1 MTVPPDFRDQT
12 VTTIA
17 VWRDIAPPNDV
28 ALRMVDDLAK
38 IIQDF
43 EAQRGALAF
52 EDEPASF
59 ETALL
64 EAAAI
69 KVAS

>member
-12 VTTIA
+12 VATIA
-17 VWRDIAPPNDV
+17 VWRDISPPNGV

-43 EAQRGALAF
+43 EAQRGTLAF

-59 ETALL
+59 EAALL
-64 EAAAI
+64 AAASVE
-69 KVAS
+69 VAS